1 MEIKFINIRFLTRKR
16 LAMTIMKTFIFLMCT
31 TVFCFTPDN
40 SFSQEKVIIEKNQ
53 LATVDQVFKII
64 KKQTDFDFIYPRR
77 LFKNSPKVKL
87 NRGEVTVSELL
98 EQSLSSNNISFELAE
113 DNTILIV
120 EKPIINEVKKV
131 QQKVTGIVT
140 DNNGQPLPGVNVIVK
155 GTTTG
160 TTTDI
165 NGNYEITANEGDV
178 LVFSYVG
185 FETKEFTVT
194 SGDSTLNI
202 TLQEGGVSLTEVV
215 ISANKREQT
224 VMETPMAV
232 QAIGANKLKELGM
245 RDLSEVINLVPGATE
260 SISGSIGE
268 RQYQIRG
275 IPAITGDATI
285 GYYLD
290 EASYNFYGGFY
301 APVSRSFDM
310 NRIEV
315 LRGPQSTLYGG
326 GAMGGVIKF
335 VPNKP
340 NSFKFQGEVAAGGNI
355 VSGGDPGYFGDLML
369 NLPIIKEK
377 LALRF
382 SGSYEEVGGF
392 IETEDGANEN
402 IDGGN
407 LSQYRMLLRYQPIEA
422 LKIDLTYQGSNMD
435 QFVGNFLTSADPPET
450 TAGVNDRLRTK
461 QDWFIGTL
469 SYDFKNFATL
479 TTTTSH
485 LGNAPGSNQT
495 FDIIGLGLLTF
506 DLDEKTTALNHET
519 RLVSNT
525 DSPFKWLA
533 GFFYNDNETETE
545 LIYSIPDFNSS
556 TFRTSRA
563 YSFFGEASYDFNDKL
578 TALVGLRSYNDDRTL
593 DNRDGQP
600 VLEDTFTSINPRFN
614 ISYRPTDKSN
624 HYINIAKG
632 FRSGIFNNPA
642 FIQFHL
648 DDGLPAEVAVDSDEL
663 WSFEIG
669 TKQQWAEDQIIFEAA
684 AYYQIWNDM
693 QATLPNPTTGFFQSY
708 GVGDTVI
715 PGVDVGFTYSPA
727 NYTGFSFQVAGNV
740 NGAQF
745 KDINPLLV
753 APLGSDNGD
762 RIQYVPAWTLNFNA
776 NYEFNVGNKGWKGN
790 SLLAFSHAD
799 KQKGFGDGVNE
810 VYGDPQTLLR
820 ARLGF
825 QNEKF
830 RVALFGNNLLDES
843 GAMYKQET
851 TAFLSLT
858 RGRPRTFGLEVGY
871 KF

>member
-1 MEIKFINIRFLTRKR
+1 MEIKINARLLIGKR
-16 LAMTIMKTFIFLMCT
+16 LPMAIMKTFIFLMFT
-31 TVFCFTPDN
+31 TVFCLTPDN
-40 SFSQEKVIIEKNQ
+40 SFSQEKIIIEKDQ

-77 LFKNSPKVKL
+77 LFKNAPKVMLKK
-87 NRGEVTVSELL
+87 GEITVSKLL
-98 EQSLSSNNISFELAE
+98 EQSLSNNSISFELVE

-155 GTTTG
+155 GTKTG

-165 NGNYEITANEGDV
+165 NGNYEITANDGDV
-178 LVFSYVG
+178 LVFSYLG

-194 SGDSTLNI
+194 SGDITLNI
-202 TLQEGGVSLTEVV
+202 TLHEGGVSLSEVLV
-215 ISANKREQT
+215 SANKRVQT

-232 QAIGANKLKELGM
+232 QALSGNKLKEMGV
-245 RDLSEVINLVPGATE
+245 RDLSEAINLVPGATE
-260 SISGSIGE
+260 TISSSIGE
-268 RQYQIRG
+268 RQFQIRG
-275 IPAITGDATI
+275 VAQLTGDATV

-290 EASYNFYGGFY
+290 EASYNFFGGFY

-340 NSFKFQGEVAAGGNI
+340 NSYKFQGEVATGGNV

-382 SGSYEEVGGF
+382 TGSYEEVGGY
-392 IETEDGANEN
+392 IETADGANEN
-402 IDGGN
+402 VDGGN
-407 LSQYRMLLRYQPIEA
+407 LSQYRMLLQYQPTEA
-422 LKIDLTYQGSNMD
+422 LKIDLTYQGSYVD
-435 QFVGNFLTSADPPET
+435 QFVGNFLISADPPIT
-450 TAGVNDRLRTK
+450 NGAITDRSKTN

-485 LGNAPGSNQT
+485 LRNNPILSQSFFIT
-495 FDIIGLGLLTF
+495 GLGDLTF
-506 DLDEKTTALNHET
+506 DLDQETYALNHET
-519 RLVSNT
+519 RFVSNT

-533 GFFYNDNETETE
+533 GFFYSDNETEAE
-545 LIYSIPDFNSS
+545 AIYNIPDFNSS
-556 TFRTSRA
+556 TLQTSRS

-578 TALVGLRSYNDDRTL
+578 TALVGLRSYNDDRAI
-593 DNRDGQP
+593 DSRDGQP

-614 ISYRPTDKSN
+614 ISYRPNDKYN

-632 FRSGIFNNPA
+632 FRSGIFNTP
-642 FIQFHL
+642 FIVDAHL
-648 DDGLPAEVAVDSDEL
+648 ADGLPAEIAVDSDEL

-669 TKQQWAEDQIIFEAA
+669 TKQQWAEDQIVFEAA
-684 AYYQIWNDM
+684 AYYQIWKDM
-693 QATLPNPTTGFFQSY
+693 QNRFPNPANGLFNAY
-708 GVGDTVI
+708 GVGDVVI
-715 PGVDVGFTYSPA
+715 PGVDVAFTYSPA
-727 NYTGFSFQVAGNV
+727 NYTGLSFQVAGNV
-740 NGAQF
+740 NDAKY
-745 KDINPLLV
+745 KDIDPRI
-753 APLGSDNGD
+753 ARALGSVDGD
-762 RIQYVPAWTLNFNA
+762 RIQFVPSWTLNFNA
-776 NYEFNVGNKGWKGN
+776 NYVFNVGNKGWKGN

-799 KQKGFGDGVNE
+799 KQKGFGDGSAD
-810 VYGDPQTLLR
+810 VYGDAQTLLR

-830 RVALFGNNLLDES
+830 RVALFANNLLDES
-843 GAMYKQET
+843 GAIYKQQT
-851 TAFLSLT
+851 SALLFIS
-858 RGRPRTFGLEVGY
+858 RNRPMAFGLEVGY